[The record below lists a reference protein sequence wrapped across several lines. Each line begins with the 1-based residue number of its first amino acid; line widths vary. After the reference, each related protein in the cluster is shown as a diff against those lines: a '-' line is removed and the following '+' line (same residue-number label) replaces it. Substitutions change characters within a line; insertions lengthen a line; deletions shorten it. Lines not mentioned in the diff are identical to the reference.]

1 MDNQNNSITL
11 EEAKKS
17 LYQMSL
23 INDFLLNSTLSDEE
37 YGKEAARIIL
47 TTLLRQKIDVVDI
60 TPQKVY
66 NGLNKS
72 KHGIR
77 LDAYITASSEDA
89 TKADLYDLEAETR
102 IEDRDT
108 LPQRGRYYSAIIDA
122 HHLNAGFDYDHVPTL
137 VIIMILSYDPFT
149 ADDMYYEASTQLITH
164 PDIPYDDGIRRLF
177 FYTKGTCNIPTEEGG
192 SSISDMLRYI
202 QDSHDDN
209 VINSEIQEL
218 DNIVSK
224 VRRREEVSIKYMKS
238 WEKEAILIRETTEK
252 VTAEV
257 TAEITEKVHREAE
270 EKARKDKEESAI
282 KMLKSGITPE
292 QAAFFIGM
300 PVDRVKELAS
310 KMNVQ
315 DE

>member
-1 MDNQNNSITL
+1 MNNQNNSITL

-60 TPQKVY
+60 TPQKIY

-77 LDAYITASSEDA
+77 LDAYITASSEN
-89 TKADLYDLEAETR
+89 TTRADLYDLEAETR
-102 IEDRDT
+102 VEDRNT

-149 ADDMYYEASTQLITH
+149 AGDMYYEASTQLITH
-164 PDIPYDDGIRRLF
+164 PDIPYDDCIRRLF
-177 FYTKGTCNIPTEEGG
+177 FYTEGNCNIPSEEGG
-192 SSISDMLRYI
+192 SSISGMLRYI
-202 QDSHDDN
+202 QDSHDNN
-209 VINSEIQEL
+209 VINTEIQQL
-218 DNIVSK
+218 DNIVAN

-257 TAEITEKVHREAE
+257 TETVTTAVTDRDARIYTEDLRDAGVADDEIRQKLITRFGLSP
-270 EKARKDKEESAI
+270 EKADQMI
-282 KMLKSGITPE
+282 KSIVG
-292 QAAFFIGM
+292 
-300 PVDRVKELAS
+300 
-310 KMNVQ
+310 
-315 DE
+315 